1 MYLPCFMRFFEAKAT
16 HCIVPLSTNI
26 NIPFSCF
33 INKFYQFTIFISKV
47 KPTNSIRPSNL
58 KKPDIAKV
66 PSGPKYSYRIFNLR
80 IGNYLSENNIIN
92 QKVTP
97 FTPFSKP
104 ENSALIE
111 NINQAPMSPY
121 IRKR

>member
-1 MYLPCFMRFFEAKAT
+1 MT
-16 HCIVPLSTNI
+16 
-26 NIPFSCF
+26 
-33 INKFYQFTIFISKV
+33 
-47 KPTNSIRPSNL
+47 
-58 KKPDIAKV
+58 KV
-66 PSGPKYSYRIFNLR
+66 PSRPQYSYCIFNLR
-80 IGNYLSENNIIN
+80 TGNYLSENNIIN
-92 QKVTP
+92 QKVTL

>member
-47 KPTNSIRPSNL
+47 KPTNSIRSSNL

-66 PSGPKYSYRIFNLR
+66 PSRPKYSYRIFNLR
-80 IGNYLSENNIIN
+80 TGNYLSENNIIN
-92 QKVTP
+92 QKVTL

>member
-58 KKPDIAKV
+58 KKPDIVKV
-66 PSGPKYSYRIFNLR
+66 PSRPKYSYRIFNLR